1 MRTVTRPQLIKKKK
15 AIAGLPLNTCSF
27 KIGNNTITKDAV
39 AQLIPVAKGTYL
51 GSAV

>member
-1 MRTVTRPQLIKKKK
+1 MKKKK
-15 AIAGLPLNTCSF
+15 AIAGLPSNTFSV